1 MLRDDTSRMVLEI
14 FNDLFDDCGVPLN
27 EDVSVNDIDEWDS
40 LGHINIVSAVEREF
54 EIKFTLEEIYEIKG
68 VKQIVDL
75 VFDKLN

>member
-1 MLRDDTSRMVLEI
+1 M
-14 FNDLFDDCGVPLN
+14 
-27 EDVSVNDIDEWDS
+27 NDIDEWDS